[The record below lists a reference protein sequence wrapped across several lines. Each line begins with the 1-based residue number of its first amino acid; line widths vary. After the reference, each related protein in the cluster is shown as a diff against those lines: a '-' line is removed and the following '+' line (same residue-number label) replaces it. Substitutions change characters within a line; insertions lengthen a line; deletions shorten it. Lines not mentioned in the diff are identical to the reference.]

1 MRIVQII
8 DSLEAGGAERMAVN
22 YANKLADT
30 IDFSGLV
37 CTRKEGALKA
47 QLTKNVNYEFLAKK
61 NTLDFIALWKL
72 RKYTIQN
79 KVDWV
84 HVHST
89 SFFMALLL
97 KILCPSLK
105 LIWHDHYGDSEFLDS
120 RNKLLFKLGLPF
132 YNGVISVNRKLK
144 NWLEQSF
151 SYRTAL
157 YLPNFSSNV
166 AITPTEKKTLLQ
178 GIEGKR
184 IVLLANLRPQKNHL
198 MLIQIAKRVKESHP
212 DWSFHLVG
220 KDFQDEYAAQIKQA
234 VSNNSLDDSVFIYGS
249 KEDVNNILSQST
261 IGILTSASEGLPLAL
276 LEYGNANLPVVVTN
290 VGEIGGVVT
299 NNENGYLVAVDE
311 KLFYENLICVVED
324 EQKRATFAKALSIT
338 IQEQFGEDN
347 IINQYLNWLGNTI
360 K

>member
-1 MRIVQII
+1 
-8 DSLEAGGAERMAVN
+8 
-22 YANKLADT
+22 
-30 IDFSGLV
+30 
-37 CTRKEGALKA
+37 
-47 QLTKNVNYEFLAKK
+47 
-61 NTLDFIALWKL
+61 
-72 RKYTIQN
+72 
-79 KVDWV
+79 
-84 HVHST
+84 
-89 SFFMALLL
+89 
-97 KILCPSLK
+97 
-105 LIWHDHYGDSEFLDS
+105 
-120 RNKLLFKLGLPF
+120 
-132 YNGVISVNRKLK
+132 
-144 NWLEQSF
+144 
-151 SYRTAL
+151 
-157 YLPNFSSNV
+157 
-166 AITPTEKKTLLQ
+166 
-178 GIEGKR
+178 
-184 IVLLANLRPQKNHL
+184 

-276 LEYGNANLPVVVTN
+276 LEYGNASLPVVVTN

-347 IINQYLNWLGNTI
+347 IINQYLNWLGDTI